1 MNMPA
6 FSAEASLA
14 KTSMHYRI
22 GTQRVRAID
31 GSVVYPAARVCGACE
46 CDTYDYGQPGTCAKL
61 CINGPYQEPY
71 PVLCAPS
78 ECNPPCGGCGPCT
91 QTCQTA
97 NGPVTK
103 NCN

>member
-14 KTSMHYRI
+14 KTSMHHRM
-22 GTQRVRAID
+22 GAQSAIA
-31 GSVVYPAARVCGACE
+31 GSIVYPAARVCGACE
-46 CDTYDYGQPGTCAKL
+46 CDTYDYGQPTCAKL

-71 PVLCAPS
+71 PILCSPS

-91 QTCQTA
+91 KTCQTA
-97 NGPVTK
+97 NGPVTQ